1 MQLEVFLQQEQSSK
15 KNCSLW
21 HWQICPSYMWAGC
34 SGWIRH
40 PYMCQSVC
48 DQDTKSQVAPR
59 GREAPWWQLLTR
71 HTVYVHLFYLIFK
84 NIFWHV
90 SAGCLLTI
98 LWMPENTHDHVVI
111 CISRHVCVLCGS
123 PNTKL
128 IWIGTLR
135 EIFCYACCSSL
146 YMDISVV
153 APPAV
158 VYFGTPP
165 CGIYRMIMQTLHFS
179 PSLSQMNMFDLKQLF
194 VLDHPASF

>member
-1 MQLEVFLQQEQSSK
+1 MQLEVFLQQEESSK

-34 SGWIRH
+34 SGWIRR

-90 SAGCLLTI
+90 SAGCLLTTP
-98 LWMPENTHDHVVI
+98 LWH
-111 CISRHVCVLCGS
+111 ISYDNADSSFFTQPLTNEYVWSKAALRFGPSCFLLDFVRDEVL
-123 PNTKL
+123 T
-128 IWIGTLR
+128 
-135 EIFCYACCSSL
+135 
-146 YMDISVV
+146 
-153 APPAV
+153 
-158 VYFGTPP
+158 
-165 CGIYRMIMQTLHFS
+165 
-179 PSLSQMNMFDLKQLF
+179 
-194 VLDHPASF
+194 